1 MQSGPWCDQAWSKIL
16 RQTYATCHGLQDSS
30 LRIISV
36 RWCRYNGGPD
46 GTKYLYYNVLLTNDM
61 TISLRVTDEEYS
73 VIKTYAELKG
83 ETLSNVIRK
92 AVMRMIED
100 EYDIQAYLKA
110 KAEFEKDPV
119 TYSLNDIKKEL
130 GLF

>member
-1 MQSGPWCDQAWSKIL
+1 
-16 RQTYATCHGLQDSS
+16 
-30 LRIISV
+30 
-36 RWCRYNGGPD
+36 
-46 GTKYLYYNVLLTNDM
+46 M